1 LNIDIYRI
9 GLSIVAFQ
17 RYFHL
22 YQNRLQLLI
31 IPEELKC
38 GVDYER
44 KRGAMGIEWGFG
56 LLIIDPEAPLRN
68 AYFSCSNRNWSLIE

>member
-1 LNIDIYRI
+1 MYRI

-22 YQNRLQLLI
+22 YQNMLQLLI

-44 KRGAMGIEWGFG
+44 QAWRYG
-56 LLIIDPEAPLRN
+56 D
-68 AYFSCSNRNWSLIE
+68 